1 MIKSYNIGQGH
12 VTQVVKKKCEVLQH
26 ITNQGSQDSHDNL
39 NILTFQILVV
49 HNSMFNHIS
58 KILIER
64 HAVKTRQVIL
74 LFIFYL

>member
-1 MIKSYNIGQGH
+1 MIKCYKIGQGH
-12 VTQVVKKKCEVLQH
+12 VTQEVKKKCEVLQH
-26 ITNQGSQDSHDNL
+26 ITNQGSHDNL
-39 NILTFQILVV
+39 NIITFLILVV